1 MQNLKSILGWNH
13 ANDWKVAEARGEKW
27 GPNIEKLPINDKS
40 YWYNGFFN
48 VDIWAMLHTLV
59 MMTSCWN
66 LQNLT
71 ILSQM
76 YNTIGLKTHF
86 QACRKLNN

>member
-1 MQNLKSILGWNH
+1 M
-13 ANDWKVAEARGEKW
+13 
-27 GPNIEKLPINDKS
+27 
-40 YWYNGFFN
+40 GFFA
-48 VDIWAMLHTLV
+48 DLWAMLHTLV
-59 MMTSCWN
+59 IMTSCRN

-86 QACRKLNN
+86 QACRKFHIKEQCLFECLQKYFAFLV